1 MSSHFNGY
9 NIVVTGGAGALG
21 VAVVRKL
28 VGEGAVCHV
37 PCVSEKDRDTVSALD
52 SQLVRAVAEVDLTDE
67 QIVIDYYSDVA
78 ASGQLWGSVHLV
90 GGFFAAPLLETSRK
104 DFVHQFELNV
114 LTAFLCSREAVR
126 HIRQAARGG
135 CIVNVAARPAVEPRT
150 GSGRIAYTTAKSAVA
165 ALSESLGEELAEQ
178 RIWVNAIA
186 PSIMDTPANR
196 DAMPKADF
204 NQWVRVE
211 DVAATVV
218 SLVSPENR
226 CVRSVIVPVYGSS

>member
-1 MSSHFNGY
+1 MSSRFDGY

-37 PCVSEKDRDTVSALD
+37 PCVLEKDRETVSALN
-52 SQLVRAVAEVDLTDE
+52 SQLVRAVAEVDLTKE
-67 QIVIDYYSDVA
+67 RAVIDYYSDVA
-78 ASGQLWGSVHLV
+78 ASGQLWGSIHLV
-90 GGFFAAPLLETSRK
+90 GGFFAAPLLETSGK
-104 DFVHQFELNV
+104 DFVRQFELNA
-114 LTAFLCSREAVR
+114 LTAFFCSQEAVR
-126 HIRQAARGG
+126 HIGQTGRGG

-150 GSGRIAYTTAKSAVA
+150 GSGLLAYTAAKSAVA
-165 ALSESLGEELAEQ
+165 TISQSMGEELAEQ

-204 NQWVRVE
+204 DKWVQVE
-211 DVAATVV
+211 DVAAAVV

-226 CVRSVIVPVYGSS
+226 CVRSGIVPVYGSS